1 MGVDHHQDISLRQA
15 EAFPAAA
22 VGLLIAGLALAA
34 LNGAF
39 MKVLADALPA
49 LLIVWGRNL
58 SYLVLTLP
66 FALARHGAGVLL
78 PPRPVL
84 QLGRVFLLLGATL
97 TFIWGV
103 EGLPLGDAVAIVYI
117 YPFVLTALSPV
128 LLKESVTPAAWV
140 GVIGGFIG
148 VIVVMRPQFGQ
159 IDHHALLIF
168 VSGLLVGLHLILT
181 RLVLRAG
188 NPLVT
193 STYTALVMVAI
204 TSLTLPLVWQAVSLD
219 QAAMLLAFGAVTAA
233 SQWLTLVAFARAP
246 APVLAPFSY
255 AEIPS
260 ALILGLIIFG
270 DLPDALS
277 WIGIAII
284 IASGVAV
291 ARAPWGAPA
300 VSRKR
305 SPPA

>member
-1 MGVDHHQDISLRQA
+1 MSVNHHKDMALRPA
-15 EAFPAAA
+15 ETFPAAA

-39 MKVLADALPA
+39 MKILADALPA

-58 SYLVLTLP
+58 SYLTLTLP
-66 FALARHGAGVLL
+66 FALARHGAGALL
-78 PPRPVL
+78 PRRPLL
-84 QLGRVFLLLGATL
+84 QLGRVLLLLAATM

-117 YPFVLTALSPV
+117 YPFVLTALSPM
-128 LLKESVTPAAWV
+128 LLKEAVTPAGWV

-148 VIVVMRPQFGQ
+148 VIVVMRPEFGQ

-168 VSGLLVGLHLILT
+168 VSGLFVGVHLILT
-181 RLVLRAG
+181 RMVVRTG

-204 TSLTLPLVWQAVSLD
+204 TSLALPFVWQPVSLD
-219 QAAMLLAFGAVTAA
+219 QAALLLMFGAVTAA

-246 APVLAPFSY
+246 APILAPFSY

-260 ALILGLIIFG
+260 AVVLGLIIFG

-277 WIGIAII
+277 WVGIAII
-284 IASGVAV
+284 ITSGVAV
-291 ARAPWGAPA
+291 ARAPWVAQA
-300 VSRKR
+300 ISRKR
-305 SPPA
+305 SPSA